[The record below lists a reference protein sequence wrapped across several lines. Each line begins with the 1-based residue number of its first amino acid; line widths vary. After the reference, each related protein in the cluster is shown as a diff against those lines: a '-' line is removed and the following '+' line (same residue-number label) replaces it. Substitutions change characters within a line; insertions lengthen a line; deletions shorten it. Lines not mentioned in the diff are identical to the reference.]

1 MFSRLSAQAAVFA
14 IVTTAVLAFA
24 VNLTQSHRAHDN
36 APIQV
41 VQLERVV
48 VTGHHVLN

>member
-1 MFSRLSAQAAVFA
+1 MFSRLSAHAAVFA
-14 IVTTAVLAFA
+14 IVTTALLAFA
-24 VNLTQSHRAHDN
+24 VNVTQDHRVRDD

-48 VTGHHVLN
+48 VTGHHIVN